1 MSLSEKI
8 SNWIKEQVKDAGKKG
23 VIFGISGGIDS
34 AVVGALLKRAL
45 SDNVMG
51 LIMPCES
58 HPEDEK
64 FAIEFSSKFNIKTK
78 KVELDKVYNDF
89 ISMDKEAGK
98 LAKANLKPRLR
109 MATLYYFA
117 NSLDYLV
124 AGTGNKSEL
133 CVGYFT
139 KYGDGGV
146 DILPIG
152 SLLKNEVRELAKELN
167 IPKRIIEK
175 APSAGLWE
183 GQTDEKEMGITY
195 EELDRIILAIE
206 KNDTSGIDESILK
219 KVQGMIASSRHKRA
233 GIPMFTK

>member
-8 SNWIKEQVKDAGKKG
+8 SHWIKEQVKDAGKKG

-34 AVVGALLKRAL
+34 AVVGALLKQAL
-45 SDNVMG
+45 GDNVMG
-51 LIMPCES
+51 LIMPCGS
-58 HPEDEK
+58 HPEDEEL
-64 FAIEFSSKFNIKTK
+64 AIEFSSKFNIKTK

-89 ISMDKEAGK
+89 ISMNKDSGK

-167 IPKRIIEK
+167 VPERIIEK

-206 KNDTSGIDESILK
+206 KNDTNGIDESILK
-219 KVQGMIASSRHKRA
+219 KVQSMIASSRHKRA